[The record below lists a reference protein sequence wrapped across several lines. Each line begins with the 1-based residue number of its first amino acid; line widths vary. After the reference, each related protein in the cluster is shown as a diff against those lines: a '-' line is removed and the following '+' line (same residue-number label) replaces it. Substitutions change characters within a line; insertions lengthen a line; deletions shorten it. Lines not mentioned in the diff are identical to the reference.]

1 MKSVKRKTGKAP
13 VMRSLK
19 INTRY
24 RNNLRENKPIPEIT
38 LRGNWLEQ
46 AGFLREHRVSIATL
60 NGLLIIKKEE

>member
-1 MKSVKRKTGKAP
+1 MKTVKRKTAKVS

-19 INTRY
+19 INSRY
-24 RNNLRENKPIPEIT
+24 RSNRYENKLIPEIT

-46 AGFLREHRVSIATL
+46 AGFLREQRVSVATL

>member
-1 MKSVKRKTGKAP
+1 MKSVKRKTAKAP

-24 RNNLRENKPIPEIT
+24 RNNIRENKPIPEIT

-46 AGFLREHRVSIATL
+46 AGFLREQRVSIATL